1 MKKYNTL
8 GIMSG
13 TSLDG
18 VDIAYCVFQEKAN
31 KWNFEIVKAQTFDY
45 DKIWKEKL
53 SLLHLKDAYSF
64 VKTHSEYGHF
74 LGDLVNNFLA
84 SNKLKPDFIASHGHT
99 IFHRPEEKIT
109 FQIGDGV
116 AIAAKTKLTV
126 ICDFRSLDVKLGG
139 QGAPLVPI
147 GDKLLFSQYDYC
159 LNLGGFANISFDNEL
174 NERIAFDICPL
185 NIVLN
190 KIASELNLSFDDKGK
205 IAKSGNLNPQLLSEL
220 DDLNFYKQKNPKS
233 LGKEWVIKYFEP
245 VLKKFKIPPA
255 DKLRTVSE
263 HFAIQIS
270 KAISHTKSKKL
281 LISGGGAYNDFM
293 ISRIKAQTNHRIH
306 IPERTIIDF
315 KEAMIFAFLGVLK
328 MRGEINCLKSVTGAS
343 KDNSGG
349 VIFNQFLSNK

>member
-18 VDIAYCVFQEKAN
+18 VDIAFCVFQEQAN

-53 SLLHLKDAYSF
+53 SSLHLKEACSF
-64 VKTHSEYGHF
+64 VKTHSEYGDY
-74 LGDLVNNFLA
+74 LGELVNIFLA
-84 SNKLKPDFIASHGHT
+84 NNNLKPDFIASHGHT
-99 IFHRPEEKIT
+99 IFHQPEKKIT
-109 FQIGDGV
+109 FQIGDGA
-116 AIAAKTKLTV
+116 AIAAKTKLTAV
-126 ICDFRSLDVKLGG
+126 CDFRSLDIKLGG

-328 MRGEINCLKSVTGAS
+328 MRGEINCLKSVTGANR
-343 KDNSGG
+343 DNSGG
-349 VIFNQFLSNK
+349 VVFNKCLSNE